1 MYPVG
6 PTKFEHSLFEQEWLI
21 DDYIMTPDGNKVW
34 DVHHCKD
41 TWLVSEPFINRAR
54 NAIDIGCRDGEYTH
68 FLLKRFGH
76 IFCFDYRGRKL
87 FPNNVDISK
96 VTHFKCALGEETK
109 IIKASGGGSIS
120 SSKTPI
126 ERQLDLQLHRL
137 DDFNLKNIDYIKIDV
152 DGFELRVL
160 QGATNTIN
168 TYKPLLVIEQEN
180 NDTSAIEFCIEK
192 FNYQV
197 VVWDSKH
204 RNVIMRSKI

>member
-1 MYPVG
+1 MYPVS
-6 PTKFEHSLFEQEWLI
+6 PTKYEHSLFEQEWLI
-21 DDYIMTPDGNKVW
+21 NDYIMTPDGNKIW
-34 DVHHCKD
+34 DIHHCKD
-41 TWLVSEPFINRAR
+41 TWLVSEPFISETN

-68 FLLKRFGH
+68 FLLKKFNH

-87 FPNNVDISK
+87 FPNNVDLSK
-96 VTHFKCALGEETK
+96 VTHFRCALGEETK
-109 IIKASGGGSIS
+109 TVKASGGGSIL

-126 ERQLDLQLHRL
+126 ESRLDLQLHRL
-137 DDFNLKNIDYIKIDV
+137 DDFNLKNINYIKIDV

-180 NDTSAIEFCIEK
+180 NDTSAIEFCIKE

-197 VVWDSKH
+197 VAWDTKH
-204 RNVIMRSKI
+204 RNVIMRSQI